1 MKYVTY
7 GLLFSTVSS
16 LNTIDGID
24 GINQK
29 VGSNVYWTNDMSCPD
44 SLDPD
49 NVIEYMIESTE
60 SNLSFNEYKNAC
72 EDAYQAS
79 QSSIDLTPCLQV
91 TYIPGGVDYASDPDM
106 PFYSCNAF
114 AGTRL
119 VTMDDNEWEKGES
132 FGINP

>member
-24 GINQK
+24 DINQK

-60 SNLSFNEYKNAC
+60 SNLSFNDYKNAC
-72 EDAYQAS
+72 EDAY
-79 QSSIDLTPCLQV
+79 
-91 TYIPGGVDYASDPDM
+91 
-106 PFYSCNAF
+106 
-114 AGTRL
+114 
-119 VTMDDNEWEKGES
+119 
-132 FGINP
+132 